1 MKDKQ
6 LVDVDWTNKNQLVA
20 EGAGSLVGV
29 SILTNSDSGTGMKLA
44 DAGVGF
50 VAGNAAYN
58 ALFGEGSVV
67 DSITHPWDSAK
78 QALTDPKHA
87 TIGQDLA
94 TIGMA
99 YGGMQAGKL
108 AYKGGKN
115 LYGRMVQGG
124 KSTAEESEIGVEAGE
139 EAVEGAEGAV
149 EGAEVVGGA
158 VEGGAS
164 AGFFSSIGS
173 WFSGAAAEVGTVVAE
188 EPILAAVAL
197 APVGL

>member
-6 LVDVDWTNKNQLVA
+6 LVDVDWTNKHQLVA
-20 EGAGSLVGV
+20 EGAGALVGV

-44 DAGVGF
+44 AAGVGF

-58 ALFGEGSVV
+58 VLFGPGSVV
-67 DSITHPWDSAK
+67 DGVEHPWDSAK
-78 QALTDPKHA
+78 QVITNPKHA

-94 TIGMA
+94 TAGLA

-115 LYGRMVQGG
+115 LYGRVVQGG
-124 KSTAEESEIGVEAGE
+124 SNAAEESEVGVEAG
-139 EAVEGAEGAV
+139 EAVEGAEVAGGAV
-149 EGAEVVGGA
+149 EGA
-158 VEGGAS
+158 AS
-164 AGFFSSIGS
+164 AGFFGSIGS

-197 APVGL
+197 APIGL

>member
-6 LVDVDWTNKNQLVA
+6 LVDVDWTNKHQLVA
-20 EGAGSLVGV
+20 EGAGALVGI
-29 SILTNSDSGTGMKLA
+29 SILTNSDSGPGLKLA
-44 DAGVGF
+44 AAGVGF
-50 VAGNAAYN
+50 VAGNASYN
-58 ALFGEGSVV
+58 FLFGEGSVV

-124 KSTAEESEIGVEAGE
+124 KSTAEESEIG
-139 EAVEGAEGAV
+139 AVKIMQLYVKAT
-149 EGAEVVGGA
+149 
-158 VEGGAS
+158 S
-164 AGFFSSIGS
+164 
-173 WFSGAAAEVGTVVAE
+173 
-188 EPILAAVAL
+188 
-197 APVGL
+197 

>member
-1 MKDKQ
+1 M
-6 LVDVDWTNKNQLVA
+6 LLDVDLNNTNQLAA
-20 EGAGSLVGV
+20 EGAGALVGI

-44 DAGVGF
+44 AAGVGF

-58 ALFGEGSVV
+58 VLFGPGSVV
-67 DSITHPWDSAK
+67 DGVEHPWDSAK
-78 QALTDPKHA
+78 QVITNPKHA

-94 TIGMA
+94 TAGLA

-115 LYGRMVQGG
+115 LYGRVVQGG
-124 KSTAEESEIGVEAGE
+124 SNAAEESEVGVEA
-139 EAVEGAEGAV
+139 VEGAV
-149 EGAEVVGGA
+149 EGAEAAGGA
-158 VEGGAS
+158 VEGAAS
-164 AGFFSSIGS
+164 AGFFGSIGS

-197 APVGL
+197 APIGL